1 MARGGRA
8 EFSIEYSEFAR
19 SLQVLLSKVERGTK
33 KATRQACEEILAES
47 LRQVPKDTNTLAKSA
62 FYEIQGKYRN
72 FTAII
77 GYGGNG
83 DPINPK
89 TGRAASDYMV
99 VVHEDLQARHPVGKA
114 KFLEDPVREYQ
125 HKMRQTY
132 ARAIRKETGM

>member
-8 EFSIEYSEFAR
+8 AFNIEYSEFAK
-19 SLQVLLSKVERGTK
+19 SLEVLLSRVERGTK

-47 LRQVPKDTNTLAKSA
+47 LRQVPRDTNTLAKSA
-62 FYEIQGKYRN
+62 FYEIHGKYRN

-83 DPINPK
+83 DPTNPK
-89 TGRAASDYMV
+89 TGRPASDYMV
-99 VVHEDLQARHPVGKA
+99 VVHEDLQAHHPVGKA

-125 HKMRQTY
+125 RKMRQTY